1 MTDWTEEFAKELQAR
16 RTETLALLNQPG
28 VICTQEGRASMIS
41 QVRLIET
48 LISGQATTPQLA
60 THHE

>member
-16 RTETLALLNQPG
+16 RGETLALLNQPG
-28 VICTQEGRASMIS
+28 IICTQEGRAAMIAIA
-41 QVRLIET
+41 RLIET
-48 LISGQATTPQLA
+48 LLNGEPTTPLLG